1 MADFHFL
8 RPLWLILLLAVPVL
22 FMARHQLRQGE
33 TGWARY
39 IPAHLLQPLIRSRTN
54 ETTGTTRSPLLPLS
68 LALVLLAIAL
78 AGPSWRQAPTPLKQ
92 TQDSLVILLDLS
104 LSMLATDV
112 EPDRLTLAK
121 RKVRDILT
129 QRKGGL
135 TALVA
140 YSGDA
145 HTVTPLTGDTR
156 TIEAMLS
163 VLDPTI
169 MPAQGNRADLAV
181 RQAVDLLDQGAPGQG
196 RILLISEA
204 VPEQQYSAIRQQLA
218 DTPYPLNTLV
228 VGTSE
233 GGPIPLAKRGFIRD
247 NGRIVISQAEPDSLA
262 QLASIN
268 GGTSHELTL
277 DDRDIRAL
285 ALEPS
290 QTDEWQ
296 NEQDG
301 MTVNRW
307 QDDGY
312 WLLWLVL
319 PLLILGWRRGAFAIL
334 AVALIPLAGAP
345 RPVQALDWGSLWLR
359 EDQRGPDL
367 IQQDPARAA
376 TVLEQPGWRGSALY
390 RDGQYNDAAE
400 AFANQPGAA
409 GDYNRGNALA
419 RAGQLEQAIDAYQQA
434 LEQQPD
440 FEDARFNRQ
449 LVEQLL
455 NQQQKSQ
462 GEGEG
467 DNNRENNDQNPGQQ
481 NGSRGQGQGNDSQ
494 DSAGQDSANNN
505 GENQDPRP
513 GEQQQPSENGE
524 NSQDNAGEPQPE
536 DGSQEQQRNAQ
547 AGPDGPSGERQ
558 SGASAPAEISE
569 QPLSQGQEQWL
580 RRIPDNPGGLLQ
592 RKFLQQYQQR
602 QTTPDEGDTPW

>member
-135 TALVA
+135 TALVV

-204 VPEQQYSAIRQQLA
+204 VPEQQYSSIRQQLA

-247 NGRIVISQAEPDSLA
+247 NGSIVISRAEPDTLA
-262 QLASIN
+262 QLASNN
-268 GGTSHELTL
+268 GGTSHALTL

-290 QTDEWQ
+290 QTGEWQ

-312 WLLWLVL
+312 WLLWLAL
-319 PLLILGWRRGAFAIL
+319 PLLVLGWRRGAFAIL
-334 AVALIPLAGAP
+334 AFALIPLMGAP
-345 RPVQALDWGSLWLR
+345 RPVQALDWGSLWQR

-367 IQQDPARAA
+367 IQQDPASAA
-376 TVLEQPGWRGSALY
+376 AVLEQPGWRGSALY
-390 RDGQYNDAAE
+390 RDGQYSDAAE
-400 AFANQPGAA
+400 AFANQPGAV

-419 RAGQLEQAIDAYQQA
+419 RDGQLEEAIDAYQQA

-440 FEDARFNRQ
+440 FEDARFNQQ

-467 DNNRENNDQNPGQQ
+467 DNNQESNDQNPGQQ
-481 NGSRGQGQGNDSQ
+481 NGSGGQGNESQ
-494 DSAGQDSANNN
+494 DNSGQDAANTN
-505 GENQDPRP
+505 GENQNPRP
-513 GEQQQPSENGE
+513 GEQQQPSDNGE

-536 DGSQEQQRNAQ
+536 DGTQEQQRNAQ
-547 AGPDGPSGERQ
+547 EGPDGPSGEGQ

-592 RKFLQQYQQR
+592 RKFLQQHQQR

>member
-8 RPLWLILLLAVPVL
+8 RPLWLLLVLAVPLLVL
-22 FMARHQLRQGE
+22 ARHQLRQGN
-33 TGWARY
+33 TGWAKY
-39 IPAHLLQPLIRSRTN
+39 IPNHLLQPLIQSRATEVN
-54 ETTGTTRSPLLPLS
+54 GTTRSPLLPLS
-68 LALVLLAIAL
+68 MALVILAVAL
-78 AGPSWRQAPTPLKQ
+78 SGPSWRQAPTPLKQ

-121 RKVRDILT
+121 RKVRDILNL
-129 QRKGGL
+129 RKSGL
-135 TALVA
+135 TALVV

-156 TIEAMLS
+156 TIEAMLG

-181 RQAVDLLDQGAPGQG
+181 SQAVNLLDQGAPGQG
-196 RILLISEA
+196 RILLISDT
-204 VPEQQYSAIRQQLA
+204 VPERQHSMIRQILA
-218 DTPYPLNTLV
+218 DTAYPLNTLV
-228 VGTSE
+228 VGTRE

-247 NGRIVISQAEPDSLA
+247 NGKIVISRAEPDTMAKLA
-262 QLASIN
+262 GDN
-268 GGTSHELTL
+268 GGTSHNLTL
-277 DDRDIRAL
+277 DDQDIRAL

-296 NEQDG
+296 TEKEG
-301 MTVNRW
+301 ITVHRW

-312 WLLWLVL
+312 WLLWLAL
-319 PLLILGWRRGAFAIL
+319 PLLVLCWRRGAFAVL
-334 AVALIPLAGAP
+334 AFLLIPLAGTP
-345 RPVQALDWGSLWLR
+345 RPVQALDWGSLWQR

-367 IQQDPARAA
+367 IQQDPAKAA

-390 RDGQYNDAAE
+390 RNGQYDDAAK
-400 AFANQPGAA
+400 AFANQPGAV

-419 RAGQLEQAIDAYQQA
+419 RAGQLEEAISAYQQA

-440 FEDARFNRQ
+440 FEDARFNQQ
-449 LVEQLL
+449 LVQQLL

-462 GEGEG
+462 GES
-467 DNNRENNDQNPGQQ
+467 NNQNQNNQDSGQQ
-481 NGSRGQGQGNDSQ
+481 NSSGNQSNDRQ
-494 DSAGQDSANNN
+494 DSAGTDNNDKSQN
-505 GENQDPRP
+505 PHS
-513 GEQQQPSENGE
+513 GEQQQPSDNSENPE
-524 NSQDNAGEPQPE
+524 DNAGESPQE
-536 DGSQEQQRNAQ
+536 KGAQNQQPNSTRRK
-547 AGPDGPSGERQ
+547 PDEPSEE
-558 SGASAPAEISE
+558 ATSAPAEISE

-592 RKFLQQYQQR
+592 RKFLQQHQQR
-602 QTTPDEGDTPW
+602 HITPDEGDTPW

>member
-8 RPLWLILLLAVPVL
+8 RPLWLILLLAVPIL
-22 FMARHQLRQGE
+22 FLARHQLRQGE

-39 IPAHLLQPLIRSRTN
+39 IPAHLLKPLIRSRAN
-54 ETTGTTRSPLLPLS
+54 EATGTTRSPLLPLS
-68 LALVLLAIAL
+68 LALVLLAFAL

-121 RKVRDILT
+121 RKVRDILD

-135 TALVA
+135 TALVV

-156 TIEAMLS
+156 TIEGMLS

-204 VPEQQYSAIRQQLA
+204 VPERQHGVIRQQLA

-228 VGTSE
+228 VGTRE

-247 NGRIVISQAEPDSLA
+247 NGRIVISRAEPDTLA
-262 QLASIN
+262 QLASNN

-296 NEQDG
+296 SEQDG

-312 WLLWLVL
+312 WLLWLAL
-319 PLLILGWRRGAFAIL
+319 PLLVLGWRRGAFAIL
-334 AVALIPLAGAP
+334 AFSLIPLMGAP
-345 RPVQALDWGSLWLR
+345 RPAQALDWGSLWQR

-390 RDGQYNDAAE
+390 RNGQYSDAAE
-400 AFANQPGAA
+400 AFANQSGAV

-419 RAGQLEQAIDAYQQA
+419 RAGQLAEAIDAYQQA

-440 FEDARFNRQ
+440 FENARFNQQ
-449 LVEQLL
+449 LVQQLL

-462 GEGEG
+462 GQGDG
-467 DNNRENNDQNPGQQ
+467 DNSQDNSNQDSGQQ
-481 NGSRGQGQGNDSQ
+481 NASGGQGNDSQ
-494 DSAGQDSANNN
+494 DSAEQDSANNN
-505 GENQDPRP
+505 GENQNPRP

-536 DGSQEQQRNAQ
+536 DGAQEQQANAE
-547 AGPDGPSGERQ
+547 AGPDGPSGEGRNP
-558 SGASAPAEISE
+558 ASAPAEISE

-592 RKFLQQYQQR
+592 RKFLQQHQQR

>member
-8 RPLWLILLLAVPVL
+8 RPLWLILLLAVPIL
-22 FMARHQLRQGE
+22 FLARNQLRQGE

-39 IPAHLLQPLIRSRTN
+39 IPAHLLKPLIRSRAN
-54 ETTGTTRSPLLPLS
+54 EATGTTRSPLLPLS
-68 LALVLLAIAL
+68 LALAFLAVAL

-112 EPDRLTLAK
+112 EPDRLTVAK
-121 RKVRDILT
+121 RKVRDILD

-135 TALVA
+135 TALVV

-181 RQAVDLLDQGAPGQG
+181 SQAVDLLDQGAPGQG

-204 VPEQQYSAIRQQLA
+204 VPERQHSAIRQQLA

-228 VGTSE
+228 VGTRE

-247 NGRIVISQAEPDSLA
+247 NGRIVISQAEPDTLA
-262 QLASIN
+262 QLANIN

-277 DDRDIRAL
+277 DDQDIRAL

-290 QTDEWQ
+290 HTDEWQ
-296 NEQDG
+296 DEQDG

-312 WLLWLVL
+312 WLLWLAL

-334 AVALIPLAGAP
+334 AFALIPLAGAP
-345 RPVQALDWGSLWLR
+345 RPVQALDWGSLWQR

-390 RDGQYNDAAE
+390 RDGQYSDAAK
-400 AFANQPGAA
+400 AFANQPGAI

-419 RAGQLEQAIDAYQQA
+419 RAGQLKEAIDAYQQA
-434 LEQQPD
+434 LKQQPD
-440 FEDARFNRQ
+440 FEDARFNQQ

-455 NQQQKSQ
+455 NQKQKSQ
-462 GEGEG
+462 GEGES
-467 DNNRENNDQNPGQQ
+467 DNNQESNDQNSGQQ
-481 NGSRGQGQGNDSQ
+481 NGSGGQGNDSQ

-524 NSQDNAGEPQPE
+524 NSRDAAGEPQPE
-536 DGSQEQQRNAQ
+536 DGTQEQRNAQ
-547 AGPDGPSGERQ
+547 AGPDGPSGEGQ